1 MITMGKPKSRGNG
14 QGTAYQ
20 HHGSWTACVVI
31 GWRQPSDENKK
42 PIPIKRTK
50 GGFKLKKDAIAYC
63 PILLAGG
70 DEKPRQAPRLSHYWT
85 IYKDGEYE
93 KLSSSKKTA
102 YKIAWNKLKA
112 IQDLHVD
119 RISVDTLRSTVSEA
133 CPTYYT
139 AKDCKSLL
147 TNLFTLAGADG
158 FANKDLPSYIVLPSL
173 EEKERQPFSETEQA
187 SLWKL
192 YESGDRR
199 AAIPLLMISS
209 GMMPGETFNLR
220 VENIDLEKRQ
230 ITGVGMKTKVR
241 KKTPIMLSNSILPVL
256 EDLIAN
262 AQPSGY
268 IWKRVESE
276 WYADYYAALEKAG
289 CRRLTP
295 YSCRH
300 TTATALSVNEN
311 IAPQIIKRVMRWST
325 AKMLDRYS
333 HPNADDALSAVN
345 AIASTT
351 DLLPT
356 NESKTPDI
364 SA

>member
-1 MITMGKPKSRGNG
+1 MGKTKARGNG
-14 QGTAYQ
+14 QGCAYQ

-50 GGFKLKKDAIAYC
+50 GGFKTKKDAIAYC

-70 DEKPRQAPRLSHYWT
+70 VEKPKQAPRLSHYWD

-93 KLSSSKKTA
+93 QLSSSKKTA

-119 RISVDTLRSTVSEA
+119 RISVDALRSTVSDA

-139 AKDCKSLL
+139 ARDCKSLL

-158 FANKDLPSYIVLPSL
+158 YANRDLPSYIVLPSL
-173 EEKERQPFSETEQA
+173 EEKERLPFSETEQA

-199 AAIPLLMISS
+199 AAIPLLMIYT
-209 GMMPGETFNLR
+209 GMMPGEAYGLR
-220 VENIDLEKRQ
+220 VENIDIESRQ
-230 ITGVGMKTKVR
+230 ILHAGLKTKVR
-241 KKTPIMLSNSILPVL
+241 KATPIVIADSILPII

-268 IWKRVESE
+268 IFKRVEKD
-276 WYADYYAALEKAG
+276 WYDDYYKALELAN

-300 TTATALSVNEN
+300 TTATALAISEN

-325 AKMLDRYS
+325 TKMLDRYAHTS
-333 HPNADDALSAVN
+333 TDDALSAVN
-345 AIASTT
+345 TIKSTT

-356 NESKTPDI
+356 SDVKSSDA